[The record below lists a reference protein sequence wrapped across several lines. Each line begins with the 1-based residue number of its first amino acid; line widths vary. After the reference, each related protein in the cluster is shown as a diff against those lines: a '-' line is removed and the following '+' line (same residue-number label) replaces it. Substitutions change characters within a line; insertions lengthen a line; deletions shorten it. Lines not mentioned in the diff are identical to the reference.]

1 MFDTDS
7 KMEKILDHYEIP
19 IMSTKEKIICPF
31 HGDINA
37 SLLVDIEKDSWF
49 CFGCQEGGDAFAF
62 HKKYQSML
70 DKGGNELETL
80 RSYNSIIANRPVKK
94 SKLKHQKVVV
104 KDKAYFKQKLIEA
117 KDSYYGLKKV
127 DWYEDDSELISYM
140 KWRGFTRE
148 SLSKAKAK
156 YTYQDNYPIV
166 FPILDNG
173 RFKGWLSRTFD
184 PEMAKKRK
192 YLYNEGFRR
201 RYALSG
207 VYKSKIVTIVEGHF
221 DMLKARQLGLKN
233 VVAILGWKITDY
245 QVEKLRDAGVEL
257 VISALDNDTCG
268 KKGTK
273 YLTKFFDVIEFP
285 YPEGVKDMGDITQKQ
300 FNVAKRKLKT
310 KINKWRNE

>member
-1 MFDTDS
+1 MVEATS
-7 KMEKILDHYEIP
+7 KMEKILEHYGIQ
-19 IMSTKEKIICPF
+19 ITSTKEKIICPF

-37 SLLVDIEKDSWF
+37 SLLIDTEKDSWF

-62 HKKYQSML
+62 HKKYQNL
-70 DKGGNELETL
+70 LENDKNEFETL
-80 RSYNSIIANRPVKK
+80 RSYNNIILNKEGSK
-94 SKLKHQKVVV
+94 TKLKQQKIVV
-104 KDKAYFKQKLIEA
+104 KDKAYFKQKLDEA
-117 KDSYYGLKKV
+117 KDFYYGLKKV

-148 SLSKAKAK
+148 TISKAKAK
-156 YTYQDNYPIV
+156 YTYQESYPIV

-173 RFKGWLSRTFD
+173 RFKGWVSRTID
-184 PEMAKKRK
+184 PELAKKRK

-207 VYKSKIVTIVEGHF
+207 TYKSKIVTVVEGHF
-221 DMLKARQLGLKN
+221 DMLKAKQLGLKN

-245 QVEKLRDAGVEL
+245 QIEKLRDAGVEL
-257 VISALDNDTCG
+257 IISALDNDACG
-268 KKGTK
+268 KRGTK

-285 YPEGVKDMGDITQKQ
+285 YPDGVKDMGDMTQRQ
-300 FNVAKRKLKT
+300 FNVAKRRLKI